1 MIVADANL
9 LIYHFVQGVKTD
21 LAHRVGELDDDWI
34 VPPLWRHEFMNAM
47 AMNVREAGMPLDQ
60 ALSAYSEA
68 YALLSTRER
77 EFNLTDALRLATTH
91 SVSVYD
97 AEYVVLAQAQ
107 HVPLVTEDK
116 ELLRKFPATA
126 VSMSDFVSSRSGGS
140 QRGTVREKKS
150 PYATR
155 RKKPAS

>member
-47 AMNVREAGMPLDQ
+47 AMNVREAGMPLER
-60 ALSAYSEA
+60 ALSAYNEA
-68 YALLSTRER
+68 FALLSTRER
-77 EFNLTDALRLATTH
+77 EFIMADALRLATTH
-91 SVSVYD
+91 SISVYD

-107 HVPLVTEDK
+107 HVPLVTENK
-116 ELLRKFPATA
+116 ELLRKFPASA
-126 VSMSDFVSSRSGGS
+126 VSMSDFISSRSGGT
-140 QRGTVREKKS
+140 RHGTVREKRS
-150 PYATR
+150 SYVAR
-155 RKKPAS
+155 RKKSAS

>member
-9 LIYHFVQGVKTD
+9 LIYHFVQGAKTE
-21 LAHRVGELDDDWI
+21 LAHRVGALDDDWI
-34 VPPLWRHEFMNAM
+34 VPQLWRHEFMNAM
-47 AMNVREAGMPLDQ
+47 AMNVRDAGMSLEQ
-60 ALSAYSEA
+60 ALSAYNEA
-68 YALLSTRER
+68 YGLLSPRER
-77 EFNLTDALRLATTH
+77 EFNMTDALRLATAH

-126 VSMSDFVSSRSGGS
+126 VSMSDFVSSHSGGTR
-140 QRGTVREKKS
+140 RGVVREKRS
-150 PYATR
+150 SYAAR
-155 RKKPAS
+155 RKKSSS